1 MDPFLD
7 LIRLLRP
14 RATLWGGVEAFGR
27 WGLSFRQ
34 REDLL
39 FCWIERGECLLMRPD
54 RAALELQQ
62 DDFVLIRT
70 STPFALT
77 SDLSVE
83 PVESEAAVA
92 AAGSPKLRLGE
103 GSGRHVVIHAGR
115 FVFDTA
121 NEDLL
126 SDLLPS
132 MVHVAAD
139 DTSSSPIRTL
149 LKLNDAES
157 RTRGPASEFII
168 IRLMELV
175 LVEILRTMTTQ
186 PGDEHRG
193 LLAGL
198 ADPVAA
204 PALSAMHRDV
214 AHGWTVATLAKLC
227 GVSRSTFA
235 TRFRNVVGMGPIEYL
250 LQWRIA
256 LAKDEL
262 RRGTR
267 SVGEIATAIGFQSG
281 SAFSTSFTRVVGC
294 SPKHFAR
301 ATASP
306 LQR

>member
-1 MDPFLD
+1 
-7 LIRLLRP
+7 
-14 RATLWGGVEAFGR
+14 
-27 WGLSFRQ
+27 
-34 REDLL
+34 
-39 FCWIERGECLLMRPD
+39 
-54 RAALELQQ
+54 
-62 DDFVLIRT
+62 
-70 STPFALT
+70 
-77 SDLSVE
+77 
-83 PVESEAAVA
+83 VA

-103 GSGRHVVIHAGR
+103 GSGRHVVIPAGR
-115 FVFDTA
+115 FVVDTA